1 MFFKII
7 KYIIKLIFKLTF
19 TILKV
24 LDVKY
29 KISIFF
35 VVNHVRCKSY
45 ASFHY
50 RCFSKSEHTI
60 QYPDISSVLK
70 PFPHKKYFLIPVSY
84 SKIHF
89 TTRKRFEKQ
98 KQYMSSQN
106 VI

>member
-70 PFPHKKYFLIPVSY
+70 PFPHKKYFSNPSTLFKNTFHNQK
-84 SKIHF
+84 KI
-89 TTRKRFEKQ
+89 
-98 KQYMSSQN
+98 
-106 VI
+106 